1 MTRARVKSIKYE
13 GAARSASATGIVTDT
28 KLLTTDSKERFS
40 NRVEDYV
47 RYRPGY
53 PGAVLDLLRGE
64 CGLTPESL
72 IVDVG
77 SGTGISARLF
87 LENGNL
93 VYGVEPNAAM
103 REAGE
108 EFLRKYPRFHSLA
121 GSAESTTL
129 PDASADFIVAG
140 QAFHWFDAKAARAE
154 FERVLKPLG
163 WVAVIWNERKKD
175 ESPFLREYEA
185 LLQQYGTDYKQVAAR
200 YPQERAMEDFFGH
213 GALRKNSFA
222 NEQVFDFDGLR
233 GRLLSSSY
241 SPSKGHPN
249 FELMLAALKQL
260 FDAHQQGGRVRFEY
274 ETHLYFGQL

>member
-1 MTRARVKSIKYE
+1 
-13 GAARSASATGIVTDT
+13 VTDT

-53 PGAVLDLLRGE
+53 PDAVLDVLRRD
-64 CGLTPESL
+64 CGLTPDSVV
-72 IVDVG
+72 VDVG

-87 LENGNL
+87 LGNGNS

-108 EFLRKYPRFHSLA
+108 EFLRKYSRFRSVA

-154 FERVLKPLG
+154 FERVLKPRG

-175 ESPFLREYEA
+175 ESPFLRKYEA
-185 LLQQYGTDYKQVAAR
+185 LLQQYGTDYKQVPAR
-200 YPQERAMEDFFGH
+200 YPQDRAMEDFFGR

-274 ETHLYFGQL
+274 ETHLYFGRL